1 MTIKQALEM
10 AKKENIDL
18 IDSKTLL
25 KYILKKDVIIDSD
38 DIEERELIQFTKNIE
53 ELKKGKPLQYITN
66 VQSFYG
72 ENFFVNENVLIPQPD
87 TEVLVEKAIEII
99 NKNVDATLSNFDEEC
114 KNNEATIGNF
124 ESSKLKILDLCTG
137 SGAIAISIKKNTT
150 NTEIYA
156 SDISENA
163 LEVATKNAKKILKDE
178 NKIKFIQSDMFKKK
192 KKKFDM
198 VVSNPPYIRTDEIK
212 YLARDV
218 QNEPTLAL
226 DGGKDGLDFY
236 RIIRENIDK
245 YLNFNGYLLMEI
257 GYDQKDEV
265 LELFENSYCIKD
277 YAGNDRVVI
286 FQKND

>member
-178 NKIKFIQSDMFKKK
+178 NKIKFIQSDMFKNINE
-192 KKKFDM
+192 KFDM

-286 FQKND
+286 FQKNE

>member
-178 NKIKFIQSDMFKKK
+178 NKIKFIQSDMFKNINE
-192 KKKFDM
+192 KFDM

-257 GYDQKDEV
+257 GYDQMDEV

>member
-99 NKNVDATLSNFDEEC
+99 NKNVDATLSNFHEEC

-178 NKIKFIQSDMFKKK
+178 NKIKFIQSDMFKNINE
-192 KKKFDM
+192 KFDM

>member
-178 NKIKFIQSDMFKKK
+178 NKIKFIQSDMFKNINE
-192 KKKFDM
+192 KFDM